1 MEIFE
6 KMKGFLLE
14 PSKTFDGVKKES
26 LGEAFKYF
34 LVPLVIGSL
43 LSAIVV
49 GVVTGMIAGLLG
61 SLWFGG
67 LGPLAGLA
75 GGGVGAIVY
84 FIYMIIV
91 GIVAIFVG
99 GLWMHI
105 WVYLL
110 GGRKGLSQTIKAL
123 MYGATPSLLLSW
135 IPIINFIGVIWSI
148 VLDILGIKKLQ
159 EMTTGRAIVAFL
171 VAIIVPAIIVFF
183 LIMSM
188 MVVSRPF

>member
-14 PSKTFDGVKKES
+14 PSKTFDGVKEES

-49 GVVTGMIAGLLG
+49 GVVTGMIADLLG

-135 IPIINFIGVIWSI
+135 IPIINFIGMIWSI

-183 LIMSM
+183 LLMSM